1 MGTGTAYLSKKHA
14 FFSVSCF
21 VLIILLNVYISGNTD
36 QKSGIQKTYSGNQ
49 PSELKKNYYED
60 DDDRAAPPKSVG
72 SNDRDDDDD
81 DDSDSEEPVPNKEKK
96 DSVTKDPSDDIP
108 EKKAVEKTGNVSK
121 LQLFECKDNSK
132 SRESDRPHKKSDVNS
147 LFNCDKEDSLCHYYY
162 PANFFDENCGL
173 GKSYVQFIGDAK
185 QMMANGTLWNFMPS
199 VGFPT
204 LTVNDVCLRLDTE
217 KEIFVIAEDS
227 DTPSS
232 RISGKNVLEG
242 KIGSYEEDEKK
253 CSKERLS
260 FLHVHKAGGSRY
272 VCSIGK
278 IACIIPI
285 F

>member
-14 FFSVSCF
+14 FFSVFCF
-21 VLIILLNVYISGNTD
+21 VLIIVLNVYISGNTD
-36 QKSGIQKTYSGNQ
+36 EESGIQKTNSRNQ
-49 PSELKKNYYED
+49 PSDLKQSNYED
-60 DDDRAAPPKSVG
+60 DDNRAAPPKPVE

-81 DDSDSEEPVPNKEKK
+81 DSDIESE
-96 DSVTKDPSDDIP
+96 P
-108 EKKAVEKTGNVSK
+108 EKKAFEKTGKLSK

-173 GKSYVQFIGDAK
+173 GKSYVHCIDDAK

-204 LTVNDVCLRLDTE
+204 LTVNDVCLRLDRE
-217 KEIFVIAEDS
+217 KEIFVLAEDS
-227 DTPSS
+227 DMPSS
-232 RISGKNVLEG
+232 RVSGKNILEG
-242 KIGSYEEDEKK
+242 KIGSYEEDGKK

-272 VCSIGK
+272 VWPLQNCVNSQD
-278 IACIIPI
+278 